1 MYSICCEYTY
11 TLFYDIFYGGTSHM
25 KLQQL
30 LSYARKAVD
39 DYAMIDDGDK
49 IAIGISGG

>member
-1 MYSICCEYTY
+1 
-11 TLFYDIFYGGTSHM
+11 M

-39 DYAMIDDGDK
+39 EYQMIEKGDH
-49 IAIGISGG
+49 IAVGIPAEKTVLLFSMRCMD